1 MATAA
6 QRRLSA
12 LQPNMSLNTMSS
24 NMSTMTQSPNMSVA
38 SLSPNMSTPQG
49 PRYSPAPA
57 GQTMANQTV
66 APQANMTPMQPN
78 MSTPQGPRYAPP
90 VTTPLQPNMSVQPAA
105 LPTTTNT
112 AATSV
117 VDPVAAFNARQIAI
131 QTQNSANMYADKGM
145 DLNGNALPVTTTDS
159 TTNNATPTD
168 NSTAVTT
175 PAQPSQIDTL
185 RQQYMSSLE
194 MTPEEADLQRR
205 LADIQSQQAALQAS
219 EALGIEKVS
228 DQPIAMNFITGQ
240 SAAIQRQAAARQQ
253 ALMAQAQ
260 PLTQELAIRQAQR
273 ELAQQRALQEMQF
286 AQQDEA
292 TRIAQEQAGMGEI
305 REFGGQLVR
314 VMPDGRVE
322 TLAQAPTTAE
332 QFTLSPGQVRYDSQ
346 GNVVANV
353 PQTIDEYEQANQL
366 LNLQIK
372 QMELMQIQNDLMNT
386 GLSDADIKNI
396 DASPQGKKLIL
407 LSDLNRSVN
416 AYRTLVEEY
425 GRGIV
430 SPTQRSLL
438 DNAWSDL
445 AIKWKEAAALGALT
459 GPDVELVEK
468 NIPKATGFGLQ
479 GKNTILSVLDQSIAR
494 IKQDSE
500 TAYDQLLTRNPKYA
514 ESEYVKGLL
523 PTTDNG
529 QIDYSGI
536 SLPQGFSNVGSDTNT
551 ATSSLSLGNITG
563 YGSPLWK
570 HGLDID
576 LKKGDPVRSDVS
588 GTVEF
593 VGNNGGFGQQVR
605 IKDVNGN
612 SVWYSHL
619 DGFSVKPGQTVSR
632 GTLLGLGGNSGNTIP
647 IGGGD
652 GSHLDITVKR
662 PDGSFMPPKEIE
674 QRLKSFA

>member
-38 SLSPNMSTPQG
+38 SLSPNMSTQQG

-57 GQTMANQTV
+57 GQTRANQTI
-66 APQANMTPMQPN
+66 APQSNMTPMQPN

-90 VTTPLQPNMSVQPAA
+90 VTTPLQPNMSVQPVAR
-105 LPTTTNT
+105 PTTTNT
-112 AATSV
+112 ATTAE

-131 QTQNSANMYADKGM
+131 QTQNSADMYADKGM
-145 DLNGNALPVTTTDS
+145 DLQGNALPVT
-159 TTNNATPTD
+159 APT
-168 NSTAVTT
+168 TT
-175 PAQPSQIDTL
+175 PATSTSTVKPPTAPQATTPTQPSQIDTL
-185 RQQYMSSLE
+185 RQQYTASLE
-194 MTPEEADLQRR
+194 MSPEEADLQRR

-260 PLTQELAIRQAQR
+260 PITQELAIRQAQR
-273 ELAQQRALQEMQF
+273 ELTQQRALQEMQF

-322 TLAQAPTTAE
+322 TLAEAPTTAE
-332 QFTLSPGQVRYDSQ
+332 QFTLSPGQVRFDSQ
-346 GNVVANV
+346 GNVVATGATDPAEQLQLQKLQLDIYKTQQDLAMSGQQLS
-353 PQTIDEYEQANQL
+353 PQ
-366 LNLQIK
+366 
-372 QMELMQIQNDLMNT
+372 QIQDAVNKGYTSEADLKLYSSMALN
-386 GLSDADIKNI
+386 GI
-396 DASPQGKKLIL
+396 DVPKKLTADQQKL
-407 LSDLNRSVN
+407 AASVQSAVTDLQYIRDNVGRRFLPN
-416 AYRTLVEEY
+416 WAGNKQY
-425 GRGIV
+425 G
-430 SPTQRSLL
+430 
-438 DNAWSDL
+438 A
-445 AIKWKEAAALGALT
+445 
-459 GPDVELVEK
+459 
-468 NIPKATGFGLQ
+468 
-479 GKNTILSVLDQSIAR
+479 
-494 IKQDSE
+494 
-500 TAYDQLLTRNPKYA
+500 A
-514 ESEYVKGLL
+514 ESNIADVMTRLRSGAAITAEEEKLYKGLL
-523 PTTDNG
+523 PKATDSVETATAKLDRLDSVLKGFLGTEGSTQQQN

-536 SLPQGFSNVGSDTNT
+536 SLPHGFSTVGSDTNK
-551 ATSSLSLGNITG
+551 ATSLSLGNITG

-619 DGFSVKPGQTVSR
+619 DGFNVKPGQTVSR
-632 GTLLGLGGNSGNTIP
+632 GTLLGLGGNTGSVIP
-647 IGGGD
+647 MGGGD
-652 GSHLDITVKR
+652 GSHLDLTVKR
-662 PDGSFMPPKEIE
+662 ADGSFMPPE
-674 QRLKSFA
+674 QIAQTLKSFA